1 MPIKLKGIFK
11 SQHYLV
17 DGTSLSSTIRKVHN
31 TLMVTHYYAKLQEVK
46 KQIQNEDVRM
56 DDRDDDKEQN
66 QKKKTK
72 KQKGMNATL
81 EARGTTN

>member
-1 MPIKLKGIFK
+1 
-11 SQHYLV
+11 
-17 DGTSLSSTIRKVHN
+17 
-31 TLMVTHYYAKLQEVK
+31 
-46 KQIQNEDVRM
+46 M